1 MNLLR
6 VLTIG
11 VVAFTVNGG
20 VRGQEK
26 IDPEMLVGLWEVTKG
41 DPNIVNNG
49 STFQFAK
56 DGGLA
61 FVSRLK
67 GKERKYD
74 MTYELDGAKL
84 KTKLKGVKAPPR
96 IVTIKKLNDKQLIW
110 EESSRKQIELTRKQ

>member
-11 VVAFTVNGG
+11 ILAFAVSGG
-20 VRGQEK
+20 VRGQDK
-26 IDPEMLVGLWEVTKG
+26 VDAEMLVGLWEVTKG

-49 STFQFAK
+49 STFQFSK

-61 FVSRLK
+61 FVSKLK

-84 KTKLKGVKAPPR
+84 KTRLKAATAPPP
-96 IVTIKKLNDKQLIW
+96 IA
-110 EESSRKQIELTRKQ
+110 